1 MFSAIT
7 VGKFVAT
14 AVVGAGTG
22 KIVKRLIKNNIVPEG
37 LIEKVVIT
45 VATGAIVGAITKA
58 TKKYTDETIDDVVKT
73 VKTVKDEIAVTAKL
87 GLINKGEAEF
97 ESQGLDPN
105 DFELKTMKSGDAK
118 WVRKQKPKSVKS
130 KNLDNLKQM
139 IQDEGLTAVRLK
151 QNDEGEWYIAEKS

>member
-118 WVRKQKPKSVKS
+118 WVRKSKTEDDVDKKLGVINTLMKDADLKSA
-130 KNLDNLKQM
+130 Q
-139 IQDEGLTAVRLK
+139 LK
-151 QNDEGEWYIAEKS
+151 QNTDGDWYFSRGE